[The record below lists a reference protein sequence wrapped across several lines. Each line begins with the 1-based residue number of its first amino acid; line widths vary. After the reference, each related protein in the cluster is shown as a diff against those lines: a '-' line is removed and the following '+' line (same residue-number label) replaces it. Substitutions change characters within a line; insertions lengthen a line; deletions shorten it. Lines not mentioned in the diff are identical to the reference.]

1 MDLEYKSKSTTY
13 LATAFQNLY
22 KKREEDDSTDLV
34 VVYEQEAGEWQ
45 GGMFV
50 IEKEIPVHSF
60 VLATR

>member
-1 MDLEYKSKSTTY
+1 MDLEYKSKSSSY
-13 LATAFQNLY
+13 LALAFQNLY

-34 VVYEQEAGEWQ
+34 VVYEQSVG

-60 VLATR
+60 ILVTR